1 MALTKWGLLAHL
13 PSDHCS
19 LLGAFNEGDPLG
31 CLNEQKLTLLTLFT
45 TNLLITGQMALKYT
59 PVCLFKVNLTI

>member
-1 MALTKWGLLAHL
+1 MYVITSLNGFKRMGLIGSP

-31 CLNEQKLTLLTLFT
+31 CLNEQ
-45 TNLLITGQMALKYT
+45 N
-59 PVCLFKVNLTI
+59 

>member
-1 MALTKWGLLAHL
+1 MLLLVQMALNEWGLLAHL

-31 CLNEQKLTLLTLFT
+31 CLNEQ
-45 TNLLITGQMALKYT
+45 N
-59 PVCLFKVNLTI
+59 

>member
-1 MALTKWGLLAHL
+1 MALNEWGLLAHL

-31 CLNEQKLTLLTLFT
+31 CLKMNKINILTLFT
-45 TNLLITGQMALKYT
+45 TNALLLMVKWH
-59 PVCLFKVNLTI
+59 